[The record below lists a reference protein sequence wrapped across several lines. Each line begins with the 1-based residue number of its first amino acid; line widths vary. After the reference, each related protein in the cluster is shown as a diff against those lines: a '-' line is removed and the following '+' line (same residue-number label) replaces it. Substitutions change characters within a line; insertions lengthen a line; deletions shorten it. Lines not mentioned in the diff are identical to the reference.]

1 MRQMRHL
8 HRCSFIYKLLELL
21 LVLRLTTPEYDRWC
35 DGECER
41 WRLEAGGGHCDQI
54 LPHCGQELSA
64 YGEAEPI
71 VISSQVRQGAA

>member
-35 DGECER
+35 DGECEG
-41 WRLEAGGGHCDQI
+41 WRLEEVTVTRSCRTAGTSC
-54 LPHCGQELSA
+54 PRRERPS
-64 YGEAEPI
+64 P
-71 VISSQVRQGAA
+71 S

>member
-35 DGECER
+35 DGECEG
-41 WRLEAGGGHCDQI
+41 WRLEEVTVTRSCRTAGTSCPRMGR
-54 LPHCGQELSA
+54 PS
-64 YGEAEPI
+64 P
-71 VISSQVRQGAA
+71 S